1 MTNRRILTDNEVI
14 EAVLAGERDAF
25 GQLVE
30 RYQKGLVTYIY
41 HMIHNY
47 EEALELSQDV
57 FIKVFRSLERFD
69 GTYKFSTWLYRIASN
84 HTIDSIRKRKMDTS
98 SIDEREN
105 NPDLAPFHITSG
117 TLNPDEAYTNKVLL
131 KRVKEALEELPPS
144 YRELILLR
152 HFNYRS
158 YEAMAKI
165 TGLPLGTVKN
175 RIFRARKMLMKKL
188 GDLREGREKNDG

>member
-14 EAVLAGERDAF
+14 EAVLGGDRDVF

-41 HMIHNY
+41 HMIHSY

-57 FIKVFRSLERFD
+57 FIKVFKSLDRFD

-84 HTIDSIRKRKMDTS
+84 HTIDFIRKRKMDTS
-98 SIDEREN
+98 SIDERED
-105 NPDLAPFHITSG
+105 NPDLAPFRIVSG
-117 TLNPDEAYTNKVLL
+117 TLAPDEAYSNKVLL
-131 KRVKEALEELPPS
+131 KRVKEAMEDLPPS

-152 HFNYRS
+152 HFNFRS

-188 GDLREGREKNDG
+188 GDLREEREKSDG